1 MVFLLGF
8 ELNYEKMCRRY
19 RILLT
24 PHKCVSTQC
33 GVMTMQA
40 QNACRM
46 HATITPIVAY
56 LRHAELY
63 REHRHPKLRP
73 TALLGVNRITCF
85 QHATTS

>member
-56 LRHAELY
+56 LRHAEFY
-63 REHRHPKLRP
+63 REHHYPKLRYR
-73 TALLGVNRITCF
+73 LLGVNRIACF
-85 QHATTS
+85 QHAHTS